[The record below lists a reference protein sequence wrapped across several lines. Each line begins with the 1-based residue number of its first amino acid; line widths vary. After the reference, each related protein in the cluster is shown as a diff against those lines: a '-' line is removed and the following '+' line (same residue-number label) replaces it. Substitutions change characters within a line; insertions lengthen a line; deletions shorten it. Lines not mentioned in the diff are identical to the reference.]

1 MAMLSQKPIIVL
13 DEPTS
18 GLCKEQMDTLID
30 FLETMKNQGK
40 IVIIITHDYEFI
52 DRCNGSIYEFLNISR
67 NGGIEM
73 KEKSPAKI
81 LWELAH
87 KEHSKLKTS
96 VFIATIGVIA
106 GIVPYVAAS
115 RILVCLMNGTNNMNT
130 YLMWMGIGL
139 LGYILKSVL
148 YSTALS
154 VSHKATFSVLK
165 DVRLRMLDKLPK
177 MPLGEITSAPS
188 GNFKQIIVDQ
198 VESMENTLANLLPE
212 MTSNFLGSLSIFIY
226 LLYLDWRMA
235 LLSLVSIPVGMLFMG
250 LVMKNYAVQYEGS
263 VKVNREM
270 NSAIVE
276 YVNGIEVIKTFNQD
290 KRSYAKYKDK
300 VIANARY
307 FYEWM
312 KSCQLPVSLSKNI
325 SPTTMITVLPIGW
338 YFYIHGSLSAE
349 VFIAVIILSLGI
361 AGPLLE
367 AINFVDGLAK
377 IGTIIG
383 SVNLILEGKEQKHSE
398 KDVAIQQYGIDL
410 QNVKFGYEEEKEIIH
425 GMSLNIKEGATVAFI
440 GSSGSGKSTLA
451 KLIAGYWDTDEGS
464 IKIGGYDLKEIPLKQ
479 LYGLT
484 AFVSQDNFLFNES
497 IRENIRMGN
506 PSASDEEVEDI
517 AKKSG
522 CHDFIMKME
531 NGYDTVVGSGG
542 SHVSGG
548 ERQRI
553 SIARAMLKNAPI
565 VILDEATSY
574 IDPENEVIIKK
585 ALSNLIQNKTVII
598 IAHRLSTIT
607 DADQIFLIEK
617 GELISHGKH
626 EELMEDCKL
635 YKKMW
640 DAHIGVKDGEIKC

>member
-1 MAMLSQKPIIVL
+1 
-13 DEPTS
+13 
-18 GLCKEQMDTLID
+18 
-30 FLETMKNQGK
+30 MKQ
-40 IVIIITHDYEFI
+40 
-52 DRCNGSIYEFLNISR
+52 
-67 NGGIEM
+67 
-73 KEKSPAKI
+73 KSPAAI
-81 LWELAH
+81 LWELAK

-96 VFIATIGVIA
+96 VFIASIGVIA
-106 GIVPYVAAS
+106 GIIPYIAAS
-115 RILVCLMNGTNNMNT
+115 RILVELLKGNEDFKI
-130 YLMWMGIGL
+130 YSLWLGIGL
-139 LGYILKSVL
+139 LSYILKSFL
-148 YSTALS
+148 YSMALS

-165 DVRLRMLDKLPK
+165 DVRLRMLEKLPK
-177 MPLGEITSAPS
+177 MPLGEIISVPS

-198 VESMENTLANLLPE
+198 VESMEKPLAHLLPE
-212 MTSNFLGSLSIFIY
+212 MTSNLLGSLSIFIY
-226 LLYLDWRMA
+226 LLFLDWRMA

-270 NSAIVE
+270 NSAIIE

-325 SPTTMITVLPIGW
+325 SPTTMITVLPFGW
-338 YFYIHGSLSAE
+338 YFYISGSLSAE
-349 VFIAVIILSLGI
+349 VFISVIILSLGI

-367 AINFVDGLAK
+367 TINFVDGLAK
-377 IGTIIG
+377 IGTIANSI
-383 SVNLILEGKEQKHSE
+383 NLILEGKEQKHSDRE
-398 KDVAIQQYGIDL
+398 VTIQQYNIDL
-410 QNVKFGYEEEKEIIH
+410 QNVKFGYEEEKEILH
-425 GMSLNIKEGATVAFI
+425 GISLNIKEGTTVAFV
-440 GSSGSGKSTLA
+440 GPSGSGKSTLA
-451 KLIAGYWDTDEGS
+451 KLIAGYWDITEGN
-464 IKIGGYDLKEIPLKQ
+464 INIGGYNLNEIPLKQ
-479 LYGLT
+479 LYSLT

-506 PSASDEEVEDI
+506 PSASDKEVEDI

-531 NGYDTVVGSGG
+531 HGYDTVVGSSG

-574 IDPENEVIIKK
+574 IDPENEVIIKQ
-585 ALSNLIQNKTVII
+585 ALSKLVKDKTVII

-607 DADQIFLIEK
+607 DAEQIFLIENGK
-617 GELISHGKH
+617 LVSYGKH
-626 EELMEDCKL
+626 DELLKGCEL
-635 YKKMW
+635 YRNMW
-640 DAHIGVKDGEIKC
+640 NAHIGTKDGGMKC

>member
-1 MAMLSQKPIIVL
+1 
-13 DEPTS
+13 
-18 GLCKEQMDTLID
+18 
-30 FLETMKNQGK
+30 MKQ
-40 IVIIITHDYEFI
+40 
-52 DRCNGSIYEFLNISR
+52 
-67 NGGIEM
+67 
-73 KEKSPAKI
+73 KSPATI
-81 LWELAH
+81 LWELAK

-96 VFIATIGVIA
+96 VFIASIGVIA
-106 GIVPYVAAS
+106 GIVPYIAAS
-115 RILVCLMNGTNNMNT
+115 RILVELLKGNEDFKI
-130 YLMWMGIGL
+130 YSLWLGIGL
-139 LGYILKSVL
+139 LSYILKSFL
-148 YSTALS
+148 YSMALS

-165 DVRLRMLDKLPK
+165 DVRLRMIEKLPK
-177 MPLGEITSAPS
+177 MPLGEIISVPS
-188 GNFKQIIVDQ
+188 GNFKQIMVDQ
-198 VESMENTLANLLPE
+198 VESMEKPLAHLLPE
-212 MTSNFLGSLSIFIY
+212 MTSNLLGSLSIFIY
-226 LLYLDWRMA
+226 LLFLDWRMA

-325 SPTTMITVLPIGW
+325 SPTTMITVLPFGW
-338 YFYIHGSLSAE
+338 YFYISGSLSAE
-349 VFIAVIILSLGI
+349 VFISVIILSLGI

-367 AINFVDGLAK
+367 TINFVDGLAK
-377 IGTIIG
+377 IGTIANSIN
-383 SVNLILEGKEQKHSE
+383 SILEGKEQKHSDRE
-398 KDVAIQQYGIDL
+398 VSIQQYNIDL
-410 QNVKFGYEEEKEIIH
+410 QNVKFGYEEEKEILH
-425 GMSLNIKEGATVAFI
+425 GISLNIKGGTTVAFV
-440 GSSGSGKSTLA
+440 GPSGSGKSTLA
-451 KLIAGYWDTDEGS
+451 KLIAGYWDITEGN
-464 IKIGGYDLKEIPLKQ
+464 INIGGYNLKEIPLKQ
-479 LYGLT
+479 LYSLT

-506 PSASDEEVEDI
+506 PSASDKEVEDI

-531 NGYDTVVGSGG
+531 HGYDTVVGSSG

-548 ERQRI
+548 EKQRI

-574 IDPENEVIIKK
+574 IDPENEVIIKQ
-585 ALSNLIQNKTVII
+585 ALSKLIKDKTVII

-607 DADQIFLIEK
+607 DTEQIFLIEN
-617 GELISHGKH
+617 GELVSYGKH
-626 EELMEDCKL
+626 DELLEGCEL
-635 YKKMW
+635 YRNMW
-640 DAHIGVKDGEIKC
+640 NAHIGTKDGGMKC

>member
-1 MAMLSQKPIIVL
+1 
-13 DEPTS
+13 
-18 GLCKEQMDTLID
+18 
-30 FLETMKNQGK
+30 MKQ
-40 IVIIITHDYEFI
+40 
-52 DRCNGSIYEFLNISR
+52 
-67 NGGIEM
+67 
-73 KEKSPAKI
+73 KSPATI
-81 LWELAH
+81 LWELAK

-96 VFIATIGVIA
+96 VFIASIGVIA
-106 GIVPYVAAS
+106 GIIPYIAAS
-115 RILVCLMNGTNNMNT
+115 RILVELLKGNEDFKI
-130 YLMWMGIGL
+130 YSLWLGIGL
-139 LGYILKSVL
+139 LSYILKSFL
-148 YSTALS
+148 YSMALS

-165 DVRLRMLDKLPK
+165 DVRLRMLEKLPK
-177 MPLGEITSAPS
+177 MPLGEIISVPS

-198 VESMENTLANLLPE
+198 VESMEKPLAHLLPE
-212 MTSNFLGSLSIFIY
+212 MTSNLLGSLSIFIY
-226 LLYLDWRMA
+226 LLFLDWRMA

-270 NSAIVE
+270 NSAIIE

-325 SPTTMITVLPIGW
+325 SPTTMITVLPFGW
-338 YFYIHGSLSAE
+338 YFYISGSLSAE
-349 VFIAVIILSLGI
+349 VFISVIILSLGI

-367 AINFVDGLAK
+367 TINFVDGLAK
-377 IGTIIG
+377 IGTIANSI
-383 SVNLILEGKEQKHSE
+383 NLILEGKEQKHSDRE
-398 KDVAIQQYGIDL
+398 VTIQQYNIDL
-410 QNVKFGYEEEKEIIH
+410 QNVKFGYEEEKEILH
-425 GMSLNIKEGATVAFI
+425 GISLNIKEGTTVAFV
-440 GSSGSGKSTLA
+440 GPSGSGKSTLA
-451 KLIAGYWDTDEGS
+451 KLIAGYWDITEGN
-464 IKIGGYDLKEIPLKQ
+464 INIGGYNLNEIPLKQ
-479 LYGLT
+479 LYSLT
-484 AFVSQDNFLFNES
+484 AFVSQDNFLFNAS

-506 PSASDEEVEDI
+506 PSASDKEVEDI

-531 NGYDTVVGSGG
+531 HGYDTVVGSSG

-574 IDPENEVIIKK
+574 IDPENEVIIKH
-585 ALSNLIQNKTVII
+585 ALSKLIKDKTVII

-607 DADQIFLIEK
+607 DAEQIFLIEN
-617 GELISHGKH
+617 GELVSYGKH
-626 EELMEDCKL
+626 DELLKGCEL
-635 YKKMW
+635 YRNMW
-640 DAHIGVKDGEIKC
+640 NAHIGTKDGGMKC

>member
-1 MAMLSQKPIIVL
+1 
-13 DEPTS
+13 
-18 GLCKEQMDTLID
+18 
-30 FLETMKNQGK
+30 
-40 IVIIITHDYEFI
+40 
-52 DRCNGSIYEFLNISR
+52 
-67 NGGIEM
+67 M
-73 KEKSPAKI
+73 KEKSPTTI

-96 VFIATIGVIA
+96 VFIASIGVIA
-106 GIVPYVAAS
+106 GIVPYIAAS
-115 RILVCLMNGTNNMNT
+115 RILVYLLNGVEDFKV
-130 YLMWMGIGL
+130 YFLWMGIGL
-139 LGYILKSVL
+139 LSYILKSVL
-148 YSTALS
+148 YSMALS

-165 DVRLRMLDKLPK
+165 DIRLRMLDKLPK
-177 MPLGEITSAPS
+177 MPLGEIISVPS
-188 GNFKQIIVDQ
+188 GDFKQIIVDQ
-198 VESMENTLANLLPE
+198 VESMEKPLAHLLPE
-212 MTSNFLGSLSIFIY
+212 MTSNLLGSLSILIY
-226 LLYLDWRMA
+226 LLFLDWRMA

-276 YVNGIEVIKTFNQD
+276 YINGIEVIKTFNQD

-325 SPTTMITVLPIGW
+325 SPTTLITVLPFGW
-338 YFYIHGSLSAE
+338 YFYINGSLSAE
-349 VFIAVIILSLGI
+349 VFISVIILSLGI

-367 AINFVDGLAK
+367 TINFVDGFAK
-377 IGTIIG
+377 MGTIANSI
-383 SVNLILEGKEQKHSE
+383 NLILEGKEQQHSD
-398 KDVAIQQYGIDL
+398 KDVDIDRYDIEL
-410 QNVKFGYEEEKEIIH
+410 QDVKFGYDEEKEILH
-425 GMSLNIKEGATVAFI
+425 GISLNIMEGSTVAFV

-451 KLIAGYWDTDEGS
+451 KLIAGYWDITEGS
-464 IKIGGYDLKEIPLKQ
+464 IKIGGYDIKDIPLKQ
-479 LYGLT
+479 LYSMT

-506 PSASDEEVEDI
+506 PNASDKEVEDI
-517 AKKSG
+517 ARKSG

-531 NGYDTVVGSGG
+531 QGYDTVVGSSG

-553 SIARAMLKNAPI
+553 SIARAMLKDSPI

-574 IDPENEVIIKK
+574 IDPENEVIIKN
-585 ALSNLIQNKTVII
+585 ALSKLIENKTVII

-607 DADQIFLIEK
+607 DAEQIFLIEN
-617 GELISHGKH
+617 GELVSHGKH
-626 EELMEDCKL
+626 EELMKGCKL
-635 YKKMW
+635 YQKMW
-640 DAHIGVKDGEIKC
+640 EAHIGSKDGEIE

>member
-1 MAMLSQKPIIVL
+1 
-13 DEPTS
+13 
-18 GLCKEQMDTLID
+18 
-30 FLETMKNQGK
+30 MKQ
-40 IVIIITHDYEFI
+40 
-52 DRCNGSIYEFLNISR
+52 
-67 NGGIEM
+67 
-73 KEKSPAKI
+73 KSPAAI
-81 LWELAH
+81 LWELAK

-96 VFIATIGVIA
+96 VFIASIGVIA
-106 GIVPYVAAS
+106 GIVPYIAAS
-115 RILVCLMNGTNNMNT
+115 RILVELLKGNEDFKI
-130 YLMWMGIGL
+130 YSLWLGIGL
-139 LGYILKSVL
+139 LSYILKSFL
-148 YSTALS
+148 YSMALS

-165 DVRLRMLDKLPK
+165 DVRLRMLEKLPK
-177 MPLGEITSAPS
+177 MPLGEIISVPS

-198 VESMENTLANLLPE
+198 VESMEKPLAHLLPE
-212 MTSNFLGSLSIFIY
+212 MTSNLLGSLSIFIY
-226 LLYLDWRMA
+226 LLFLDWRMA
-235 LLSLVSIPVGMLFMG
+235 LLSLVSIPLGMLFMG

-270 NSAIVE
+270 NSAIIE

-325 SPTTMITVLPIGW
+325 SPTTMITVLPFGW
-338 YFYIHGSLSAE
+338 YFYISGSLSAE
-349 VFIAVIILSLGI
+349 VFISVIILSLGI

-367 AINFVDGLAK
+367 TINFVDGLAK
-377 IGTIIG
+377 IGTIANSI
-383 SVNLILEGKEQKHSE
+383 NLILEGKEQKHSDGE
-398 KDVAIQQYGIDL
+398 VIIQQYNIDL
-410 QNVKFGYEEEKEIIH
+410 QNVKFGYEEEKEILH
-425 GMSLNIKEGATVAFI
+425 GISLNIKEGTTVAFV
-440 GSSGSGKSTLA
+440 GPSGSGKSTLA
-451 KLIAGYWDTDEGS
+451 KLIAGYWDITEGN
-464 IKIGGYDLKEIPLKQ
+464 INIGGYNLKEIPLKQ
-479 LYGLT
+479 LYSLT

-506 PSASDEEVEDI
+506 PSASDKEVEDI

-531 NGYDTVVGSGG
+531 HGYDTVVGSSG

-574 IDPENEVIIKK
+574 IDPENEVIIKQ
-585 ALSNLIQNKTVII
+585 ALSKLIKDKTVII

-607 DADQIFLIEK
+607 DAEQIFLIEN
-617 GELISHGKH
+617 GELVSYGKH
-626 EELMEDCKL
+626 DELLEGCEL
-635 YKKMW
+635 YRNMW
-640 DAHIGVKDGEIKC
+640 NAHIGTKDGGMKC

>member
-1 MAMLSQKPIIVL
+1 
-13 DEPTS
+13 
-18 GLCKEQMDTLID
+18 
-30 FLETMKNQGK
+30 MKQ
-40 IVIIITHDYEFI
+40 
-52 DRCNGSIYEFLNISR
+52 
-67 NGGIEM
+67 
-73 KEKSPAKI
+73 KSPATI
-81 LWELAH
+81 LWELAK

-96 VFIATIGVIA
+96 VFIASIGVIA
-106 GIVPYVAAS
+106 GIIPYIAAS
-115 RILVCLMNGTNNMNT
+115 RILVELLKGNENFKI
-130 YLMWMGIGL
+130 YSLWLGIGL
-139 LGYILKSVL
+139 LSYILKSFL
-148 YSTALS
+148 YSMALS

-165 DVRLRMLDKLPK
+165 DVRLRMLEKLPK
-177 MPLGEITSAPS
+177 MPLGEIISVPS

-198 VESMENTLANLLPE
+198 VESMEKPLAHLLPE
-212 MTSNFLGSLSIFIY
+212 MTSNLLGSLSIFIY
-226 LLYLDWRMA
+226 LLFLDWRMA

-270 NSAIVE
+270 NSAIIE

-325 SPTTMITVLPIGW
+325 SPTTMITVLPFGW
-338 YFYIHGSLSAE
+338 YFYISGSLSAE
-349 VFIAVIILSLGI
+349 VFISVIILSLGI

-367 AINFVDGLAK
+367 TINFVDGLAK
-377 IGTIIG
+377 IGTIANSI
-383 SVNLILEGKEQKHSE
+383 NLILEGKEQKHSDRE
-398 KDVAIQQYGIDL
+398 VTIQQYNIDL
-410 QNVKFGYEEEKEIIH
+410 QNVKFGYEEEKEILH
-425 GMSLNIKEGATVAFI
+425 GISLNIKEGTTVAFV
-440 GSSGSGKSTLA
+440 GPSGSGKSTLA
-451 KLIAGYWDTDEGS
+451 KLIAGYWDITEGN
-464 IKIGGYDLKEIPLKQ
+464 INIGGYNLNEIPLKQ
-479 LYGLT
+479 LYSLT

-506 PSASDEEVEDI
+506 PSASDKEVEDI

-531 NGYDTVVGSGG
+531 HGYDTVVGSSG

-565 VILDEATSY
+565 VMLDEATSY
-574 IDPENEVIIKK
+574 IDPENEVIIKQ
-585 ALSNLIQNKTVII
+585 ALSKLIKDKTVII

-607 DADQIFLIEK
+607 DAEQIFLIENGK
-617 GELISHGKH
+617 LVSYGKH
-626 EELMEDCKL
+626 DELLKGCEL
-635 YKKMW
+635 YRNMW
-640 DAHIGVKDGEIKC
+640 NAHIGTKDGGMKC

>member
-1 MAMLSQKPIIVL
+1 
-13 DEPTS
+13 
-18 GLCKEQMDTLID
+18 
-30 FLETMKNQGK
+30 MKQ
-40 IVIIITHDYEFI
+40 
-52 DRCNGSIYEFLNISR
+52 
-67 NGGIEM
+67 
-73 KEKSPAKI
+73 KSPAAI
-81 LWELAH
+81 LWELAK

-96 VFIATIGVIA
+96 VFIASIGVIA
-106 GIVPYVAAS
+106 GIVPYIAAS
-115 RILVCLMNGTNNMNT
+115 RILVELLKGNEDFKI
-130 YLMWMGIGL
+130 YSLWLGIGL
-139 LGYILKSVL
+139 LSYILKSFL
-148 YSTALS
+148 YSMALS

-165 DVRLRMLDKLPK
+165 DVRLRMLEKLPK
-177 MPLGEITSAPS
+177 MPLGEIISVPS

-198 VESMENTLANLLPE
+198 VESMEKPLAHLLPE
-212 MTSNFLGSLSIFIY
+212 MTSNLLGSLSIFIY
-226 LLYLDWRMA
+226 LLFLDWRMA
-235 LLSLVSIPVGMLFMG
+235 LLSLISIPVGMLFMG

-270 NSAIVE
+270 NSAIIE

-325 SPTTMITVLPIGW
+325 SPTTMITVLPFGW
-338 YFYIHGSLSAE
+338 YFYISGSLSAE
-349 VFIAVIILSLGI
+349 VFISVIILSLGI

-367 AINFVDGLAK
+367 TINFVDGLAK
-377 IGTIIG
+377 IGTIANSI
-383 SVNLILEGKEQKHSE
+383 NLILEGKEQKHSDRE
-398 KDVAIQQYGIDL
+398 VTIQQYNIDL
-410 QNVKFGYEEEKEIIH
+410 QNVKFGYEEEKEILH
-425 GMSLNIKEGATVAFI
+425 GISLNIKEGTTVAFV
-440 GSSGSGKSTLA
+440 GPSGSGKSTLA
-451 KLIAGYWDTDEGS
+451 KLIAGYWDITEGN
-464 IKIGGYDLKEIPLKQ
+464 INIGGYNLNEIPLKQ
-479 LYGLT
+479 LYSLT

-506 PSASDEEVEDI
+506 PSASDKEVEDI

-531 NGYDTVVGSGG
+531 HGYDTVVGSSG

-574 IDPENEVIIKK
+574 IDPENEVIIKQ
-585 ALSNLIQNKTVII
+585 ALSKLIKDKTVII

-607 DADQIFLIEK
+607 DAEQIFLIENGK
-617 GELISHGKH
+617 LVSYGKH
-626 EELMEDCKL
+626 DELLKGCEL
-635 YKKMW
+635 YRNMW
-640 DAHIGVKDGEIKC
+640 NAHIGTKDGGMKC

>member
-1 MAMLSQKPIIVL
+1 
-13 DEPTS
+13 
-18 GLCKEQMDTLID
+18 
-30 FLETMKNQGK
+30 MKQ
-40 IVIIITHDYEFI
+40 
-52 DRCNGSIYEFLNISR
+52 
-67 NGGIEM
+67 
-73 KEKSPAKI
+73 KSPATI
-81 LWELAH
+81 LWELAK

-96 VFIATIGVIA
+96 VFIASIGVIA
-106 GIVPYVAAS
+106 GIIPYIAAS
-115 RILVCLMNGTNNMNT
+115 RILVELLKGNEDFKI
-130 YLMWMGIGL
+130 YSLWLGIGL
-139 LGYILKSVL
+139 LSYILKSFL
-148 YSTALS
+148 YSMALS

-165 DVRLRMLDKLPK
+165 DVRLRMLEKLPK
-177 MPLGEITSAPS
+177 MPLGEIISVPS

-198 VESMENTLANLLPE
+198 VESMEKPLAHLLPE
-212 MTSNFLGSLSIFIY
+212 MTSNLLGSLSIFIY
-226 LLYLDWRMA
+226 LLFLDWRMA

-270 NSAIVE
+270 NSAIIE

-325 SPTTMITVLPIGW
+325 SPTTMITVLPFGW
-338 YFYIHGSLSAE
+338 YFYISGSLSAE
-349 VFIAVIILSLGI
+349 VFISVIILSLGI

-367 AINFVDGLAK
+367 TINFVDGLAK
-377 IGTIIG
+377 IGTIANSI
-383 SVNLILEGKEQKHSE
+383 NLILEGKEQKHSDRE
-398 KDVAIQQYGIDL
+398 VTIQQYNIDL
-410 QNVKFGYEEEKEIIH
+410 QNVKFGYEEEKEILH
-425 GMSLNIKEGATVAFI
+425 GISLNIKEGTTVAFV
-440 GSSGSGKSTLA
+440 GPSGSGKSTLA
-451 KLIAGYWDTDEGS
+451 KLIAGYWDITEGN
-464 IKIGGYDLKEIPLKQ
+464 INIGGYNLNEIPLKQ
-479 LYGLT
+479 LYSLT

-506 PSASDEEVEDI
+506 PSASDKEVEDI

-531 NGYDTVVGSGG
+531 HGYDTVVGSSG

-548 ERQRI
+548 EMQRI

-574 IDPENEVIIKK
+574 IDPENEVIIKQ
-585 ALSNLIQNKTVII
+585 ALSKLIKDKTVII

-607 DADQIFLIEK
+607 DAEQIFLIENGK
-617 GELISHGKH
+617 LVSYGKH
-626 EELMEDCKL
+626 DELLKGCEL
-635 YKKMW
+635 YRNMW
-640 DAHIGVKDGEIKC
+640 NAHIGTKDGGMKC

>member
-1 MAMLSQKPIIVL
+1 
-13 DEPTS
+13 
-18 GLCKEQMDTLID
+18 
-30 FLETMKNQGK
+30 MKQ
-40 IVIIITHDYEFI
+40 
-52 DRCNGSIYEFLNISR
+52 
-67 NGGIEM
+67 
-73 KEKSPAKI
+73 KSPATI
-81 LWELAH
+81 LWELAK

-96 VFIATIGVIA
+96 VFIASIGVIA
-106 GIVPYVAAS
+106 GIVPYIAAS
-115 RILVCLMNGTNNMNT
+115 RILVELLKGNEDFKI
-130 YLMWMGIGL
+130 YSLWLGIGL
-139 LGYILKSVL
+139 LSYILKSFL
-148 YSTALS
+148 YSMALS

-165 DVRLRMLDKLPK
+165 DVRLRMLEKLPK
-177 MPLGEITSAPS
+177 MPLGEIISVPS
-188 GNFKQIIVDQ
+188 GNFKQIMVDQ
-198 VESMENTLANLLPE
+198 VESMEKPLAHLLPE
-212 MTSNFLGSLSIFIY
+212 MTSNLLGSLSIFIY
-226 LLYLDWRMA
+226 LLFLDWRMA

-325 SPTTMITVLPIGW
+325 SPTTMITVLPFGW
-338 YFYIHGSLSAE
+338 YFYISGSLSAE
-349 VFIAVIILSLGI
+349 VFISVIILSLGI

-367 AINFVDGLAK
+367 TINFVDGLAK
-377 IGTIIG
+377 IGTIANSIN
-383 SVNLILEGKEQKHSE
+383 SILEGKEQKHSDRE
-398 KDVAIQQYGIDL
+398 VSIQQYNIDL
-410 QNVKFGYEEEKEIIH
+410 QNVKFGYEEEKEILH
-425 GMSLNIKEGATVAFI
+425 GISLNIKGGTTVAFV
-440 GSSGSGKSTLA
+440 GPSGSGKSTLA
-451 KLIAGYWDTDEGS
+451 KLIAGYWDITEGN
-464 IKIGGYDLKEIPLKQ
+464 INIGGYNLKEIPLKQ
-479 LYGLT
+479 LYSLT

-506 PSASDEEVEDI
+506 PSASDKEVEDI

-531 NGYDTVVGSGG
+531 HGYDTVVGSSG

-548 ERQRI
+548 EKQRI

-574 IDPENEVIIKK
+574 IDPENEVIIKQ
-585 ALSNLIQNKTVII
+585 ALSKLIKDKTVII

-607 DADQIFLIEK
+607 DVEQIFLIEN
-617 GELISHGKH
+617 GELVSYGKH
-626 EELMEDCKL
+626 DELLEGCEL
-635 YKKMW
+635 YRNMW
-640 DAHIGVKDGEIKC
+640 NAHIGTKDGGMKC

>member
-1 MAMLSQKPIIVL
+1 
-13 DEPTS
+13 
-18 GLCKEQMDTLID
+18 
-30 FLETMKNQGK
+30 MKQ
-40 IVIIITHDYEFI
+40 
-52 DRCNGSIYEFLNISR
+52 
-67 NGGIEM
+67 
-73 KEKSPAKI
+73 KSPATI
-81 LWELAH
+81 LWELAK

-96 VFIATIGVIA
+96 VFIASIGVIA
-106 GIVPYVAAS
+106 GIVPYIAAS
-115 RILVCLMNGTNNMNT
+115 RILVELLKGNEDFKI
-130 YLMWMGIGL
+130 YSLWLGIGL
-139 LGYILKSVL
+139 LSYILKSFL
-148 YSTALS
+148 YSMALS

-165 DVRLRMLDKLPK
+165 DVRLRMLEKLPK
-177 MPLGEITSAPS
+177 MPLGEIISVPS

-198 VESMENTLANLLPE
+198 VESMEKPLAHLLPE
-212 MTSNFLGSLSIFIY
+212 MTSNLLGSLSIFIY
-226 LLYLDWRMA
+226 LLFLDWRMA

-270 NSAIVE
+270 NSAIIE

-325 SPTTMITVLPIGW
+325 SPTTMITVLPFGW
-338 YFYIHGSLSAE
+338 YFYISGSLSAE
-349 VFIAVIILSLGI
+349 VFISVIILSLGI

-367 AINFVDGLAK
+367 TINFVDGLAK
-377 IGTIIG
+377 IGTIANSIN
-383 SVNLILEGKEQKHSE
+383 SILEGKEQKHSDGE
-398 KDVAIQQYGIDL
+398 VTIQQYNIDL
-410 QNVKFGYEEEKEIIH
+410 QNVKFGYEEEKEILH
-425 GMSLNIKEGATVAFI
+425 GISLNIKEGTTVAFV
-440 GSSGSGKSTLA
+440 GPSGSGKSTLA
-451 KLIAGYWDTDEGS
+451 KLIAGYWDITEGN
-464 IKIGGYDLKEIPLKQ
+464 INIGGYNLKEIPLKQ
-479 LYGLT
+479 LYSLT

-506 PSASDEEVEDI
+506 PSASDKEVEDI

-531 NGYDTVVGSGG
+531 HGYDTVVGSSG

-574 IDPENEVIIKK
+574 IDPENEVIIKQ
-585 ALSNLIQNKTVII
+585 ALSKLIKDKTVII

-607 DADQIFLIEK
+607 DAEQIFLIENGK
-617 GELISHGKH
+617 LVSYGKH
-626 EELMEDCKL
+626 DELLKGCEL
-635 YKKMW
+635 YRNMW
-640 DAHIGVKDGEIKC
+640 NAHIGTKDGGMKC

>member
-1 MAMLSQKPIIVL
+1 
-13 DEPTS
+13 
-18 GLCKEQMDTLID
+18 
-30 FLETMKNQGK
+30 
-40 IVIIITHDYEFI
+40 
-52 DRCNGSIYEFLNISR
+52 
-67 NGGIEM
+67 M
-73 KEKSPAKI
+73 KEKSPAVI
-81 LWELAH
+81 LWELAY

-96 VFIATIGVIA
+96 VFIASIGVIA
-106 GIVPYVAAS
+106 GIVPYIAAS
-115 RILVCLMNGTNNMNT
+115 RILVYLLNGIADFNA
-130 YLMWMGIGL
+130 YFLWMGIGL
-139 LGYILKSVL
+139 LSYILKSVL

-165 DVRLRMLDKLPK
+165 DIRLRMLDKLPK
-177 MPLGEITSAPS
+177 MPLGEIISVPS

-198 VESMENTLANLLPE
+198 VESMEKPLAHLLPE
-212 MTSNFLGSLSIFIY
+212 MTSNLLGSLSIFIY
-226 LLYLDWRMA
+226 LLFLDWRMA

-270 NSAIVE
+270 NSTIVE

-325 SPTTMITVLPIGW
+325 SPTTMITVLPFGW
-338 YFYIHGSLSAE
+338 YFYISGSLSAE
-349 VFIAVIILSLGI
+349 VFISVIILSLGI

-367 AINFVDGLAK
+367 TINFVDGLAK
-377 IGTIIG
+377 IGTIANSIN
-383 SVNLILEGKEQKHSE
+383 SILKGKEQKHSDRE
-398 KDVAIQQYGIDL
+398 VSIQQYNIDL
-410 QNVKFGYEEEKEIIH
+410 QNVKFGYEEEKEILH
-425 GMSLNIKEGATVAFI
+425 GISLNIKEGTTVAFV
-440 GSSGSGKSTLA
+440 GPSGSGKSTLA
-451 KLIAGYWDTDEGS
+451 KLIAGYWDSMEGN
-464 IKIGGYDLKEIPLKQ
+464 INIDGHNLKEIPLKQ
-479 LYGLT
+479 LYSST

-506 PSASDEEVEDI
+506 PSASDKEVEDI
-517 AKKSG
+517 AKKSD

-531 NGYDTVVGSGG
+531 HGYDTVVGSSG

-574 IDPENEVIIKK
+574 IDPENEVIIKQ
-585 ALSNLIQNKTVII
+585 ALSKLIKDKTVII

-607 DADQIFLIEK
+607 DAEQIFLIEN
-617 GELISHGKH
+617 GELVSYGKH
-626 EELMEDCKL
+626 DELLEGCEL
-635 YKKMW
+635 YRNMW
-640 DAHIGVKDGEIKC
+640 NAHIGTKDGGMKC

>member
-1 MAMLSQKPIIVL
+1 
-13 DEPTS
+13 
-18 GLCKEQMDTLID
+18 
-30 FLETMKNQGK
+30 MKQ
-40 IVIIITHDYEFI
+40 
-52 DRCNGSIYEFLNISR
+52 
-67 NGGIEM
+67 
-73 KEKSPAKI
+73 KSPATI
-81 LWELAH
+81 LWELAK

-96 VFIATIGVIA
+96 VFIASIGVIA
-106 GIVPYVAAS
+106 GIIPYIAAS
-115 RILVCLMNGTNNMNT
+115 RILVELLKGNEDFKI
-130 YLMWMGIGL
+130 YSLWLGIGL
-139 LGYILKSVL
+139 LSYILKSFL
-148 YSTALS
+148 YSMALS

-165 DVRLRMLDKLPK
+165 DVRLRMLEKLPK
-177 MPLGEITSAPS
+177 MPLGEIISVPS

-198 VESMENTLANLLPE
+198 VESMEKPLAHLLPE
-212 MTSNFLGSLSIFIY
+212 MTSNLLGSLSIFIY
-226 LLYLDWRMA
+226 LLFLDWRMA

-270 NSAIVE
+270 NSAIIE

-325 SPTTMITVLPIGW
+325 SPTTMITVLPFGW
-338 YFYIHGSLSAE
+338 YFYISGSLSAE
-349 VFIAVIILSLGI
+349 VFISVIILSLGI

-367 AINFVDGLAK
+367 TINFVDGLAK
-377 IGTIIG
+377 IGTIANSI
-383 SVNLILEGKEQKHSE
+383 NLILEGKEQKHSDRE
-398 KDVAIQQYGIDL
+398 VTIQQYNIDL
-410 QNVKFGYEEEKEIIH
+410 QNVKFGYEEEKEILH
-425 GMSLNIKEGATVAFI
+425 GISLNIKEGTTVAFV
-440 GSSGSGKSTLA
+440 GPSGSGKSTLA
-451 KLIAGYWDTDEGS
+451 KLITGYWDITEGN
-464 IKIGGYDLKEIPLKQ
+464 INIGGYNLNEIPLKQ
-479 LYGLT
+479 LYSLT

-506 PSASDEEVEDI
+506 PSASDKEVEDI

-531 NGYDTVVGSGG
+531 HGYDTVVGSSG

-574 IDPENEVIIKK
+574 IDPENEVIIKQ
-585 ALSNLIQNKTVII
+585 ALSKLIKDKTVII

-607 DADQIFLIEK
+607 DAEQIFLIEN
-617 GELISHGKH
+617 GELVSYGKH
-626 EELMEDCKL
+626 DELLKGCEL
-635 YKKMW
+635 YRNMW
-640 DAHIGVKDGEIKC
+640 NAHIGTKDGEMKC

>member
-1 MAMLSQKPIIVL
+1 
-13 DEPTS
+13 
-18 GLCKEQMDTLID
+18 
-30 FLETMKNQGK
+30 MKQ
-40 IVIIITHDYEFI
+40 
-52 DRCNGSIYEFLNISR
+52 
-67 NGGIEM
+67 
-73 KEKSPAKI
+73 KSPAAI
-81 LWELAH
+81 LWELAK

-96 VFIATIGVIA
+96 VFIASIGVIA
-106 GIVPYVAAS
+106 GIVPYIAAS
-115 RILVCLMNGTNNMNT
+115 RILVELLKGNEDFKI
-130 YLMWMGIGL
+130 YSLWLGIGL
-139 LGYILKSVL
+139 LSYILKSFL
-148 YSTALS
+148 YSMALS

-165 DVRLRMLDKLPK
+165 DVRLRMLEKLPK
-177 MPLGEITSAPS
+177 MPLGEIISVPS

-198 VESMENTLANLLPE
+198 VESMEKPLAHLLPE
-212 MTSNFLGSLSIFIY
+212 MTSNLLGSLSIFIY
-226 LLYLDWRMA
+226 LLFLDWRMA

-270 NSAIVE
+270 NSAIIE

-325 SPTTMITVLPIGW
+325 SPTTMITVLPFGW
-338 YFYIHGSLSAE
+338 YFYISGSLSAE
-349 VFIAVIILSLGI
+349 VFISVIILSLGI

-367 AINFVDGLAK
+367 TINFVDGLAK
-377 IGTIIG
+377 IGTIANSI
-383 SVNLILEGKEQKHSE
+383 NLILEGKEQKHSDRE
-398 KDVAIQQYGIDL
+398 VTIKQYNIDL
-410 QNVKFGYEEEKEIIH
+410 QNVKFGYEEEKEILH
-425 GMSLNIKEGATVAFI
+425 GISLNIKEGTTVAFV
-440 GSSGSGKSTLA
+440 GPSGSGKSTLA
-451 KLIAGYWDTDEGS
+451 KLIAGYWDITEGN
-464 IKIGGYDLKEIPLKQ
+464 INIGGYNLNEIPLKQ
-479 LYGLT
+479 LYSLT

-506 PSASDEEVEDI
+506 PSASDKEVEDI
-517 AKKSG
+517 ARKSG

-531 NGYDTVVGSGG
+531 HGYDTVVGSSG

-574 IDPENEVIIKK
+574 IDPENEVIIKQ
-585 ALSNLIQNKTVII
+585 ALSKLIKDKTVII

-607 DADQIFLIEK
+607 DAEQIFLIEN
-617 GELISHGKH
+617 GELVSYGKH
-626 EELMEDCKL
+626 DELLKGCEL
-635 YKKMW
+635 YRNMW
-640 DAHIGVKDGEIKC
+640 NAHIGTKDGGMKC

>member
-1 MAMLSQKPIIVL
+1 
-13 DEPTS
+13 
-18 GLCKEQMDTLID
+18 
-30 FLETMKNQGK
+30 MKQ
-40 IVIIITHDYEFI
+40 
-52 DRCNGSIYEFLNISR
+52 
-67 NGGIEM
+67 
-73 KEKSPAKI
+73 KSPATI
-81 LWELAH
+81 LWELAK

-96 VFIATIGVIA
+96 VFIASIGVIA
-106 GIVPYVAAS
+106 GIVPYIAAS
-115 RILVCLMNGTNNMNT
+115 RILVELLKGNEDFKI
-130 YLMWMGIGL
+130 YSLWLGIGL
-139 LGYILKSVL
+139 LSYILKSFL
-148 YSTALS
+148 YSMALS

-165 DVRLRMLDKLPK
+165 DVRLRMLEKLPK
-177 MPLGEITSAPS
+177 MPLGEIISVPS

-198 VESMENTLANLLPE
+198 VESMEKPLAHLLPE
-212 MTSNFLGSLSIFIY
+212 MTSNLLGSLSIFIY
-226 LLYLDWRMA
+226 LLFLDWRMA

-270 NSAIVE
+270 NSAIIE

-325 SPTTMITVLPIGW
+325 SPTTMITVLPFGW
-338 YFYIHGSLSAE
+338 YFYISGSLSAE
-349 VFIAVIILSLGI
+349 VFISVIILSLGI

-367 AINFVDGLAK
+367 TINFVDGLAK
-377 IGTIIG
+377 IGTIANSI
-383 SVNLILEGKEQKHSE
+383 NLILEGKEQKHSDRE
-398 KDVAIQQYGIDL
+398 VTIQQYNIDL
-410 QNVKFGYEEEKEIIH
+410 QNVKFGYEEEKEILH
-425 GMSLNIKEGATVAFI
+425 GISLNIKEGTTVAFV
-440 GSSGSGKSTLA
+440 GPSGSGKSTLA
-451 KLIAGYWDTDEGS
+451 KLIAGYWDITEGN
-464 IKIGGYDLKEIPLKQ
+464 INIGGYNLKEIPLKQ
-479 LYGLT
+479 LYSLT

-506 PSASDEEVEDI
+506 PSASDKEVEDI

-531 NGYDTVVGSGG
+531 HGYDTVVGSSG

-574 IDPENEVIIKK
+574 IDPENEVIIKQ
-585 ALSNLIQNKTVII
+585 ALSKLIKDKTVII

-607 DADQIFLIEK
+607 DAEQIFLIENGK
-617 GELISHGKH
+617 LVSYGKH
-626 EELMEDCKL
+626 DELLKGCEL
-635 YKKMW
+635 YRNMW
-640 DAHIGVKDGEIKC
+640 NAHIGTKDGGMKC

>member
-1 MAMLSQKPIIVL
+1 
-13 DEPTS
+13 
-18 GLCKEQMDTLID
+18 
-30 FLETMKNQGK
+30 MKQ
-40 IVIIITHDYEFI
+40 
-52 DRCNGSIYEFLNISR
+52 
-67 NGGIEM
+67 
-73 KEKSPAKI
+73 KSPATI
-81 LWELAH
+81 LWELAK

-96 VFIATIGVIA
+96 VFIASIGVIA
-106 GIVPYVAAS
+106 GIVPYIAAS
-115 RILVCLMNGTNNMNT
+115 RILVELLKGNEDFKI
-130 YLMWMGIGL
+130 YSLWLGIGL
-139 LGYILKSVL
+139 LSYILKSFL
-148 YSTALS
+148 YSMALS

-165 DVRLRMLDKLPK
+165 DVRLRMLEKLPK
-177 MPLGEITSAPS
+177 MPLGEIISVPS
-188 GNFKQIIVDQ
+188 GNFKQIMVDQ
-198 VESMENTLANLLPE
+198 VESMEKPLAHLLPE
-212 MTSNFLGSLSIFIY
+212 MTSNLLGSLSIFIY
-226 LLYLDWRMA
+226 LLFLDWRMA

-325 SPTTMITVLPIGW
+325 SPTTMITVLPFGW
-338 YFYIHGSLSAE
+338 YFYISGSLSAE
-349 VFIAVIILSLGI
+349 VFISVIILSLGI

-367 AINFVDGLAK
+367 TINFVDGLAK
-377 IGTIIG
+377 IGTIANSIN
-383 SVNLILEGKEQKHSE
+383 SILEGKEQKHSDRE
-398 KDVAIQQYGIDL
+398 VSIQQYNIDL
-410 QNVKFGYEEEKEIIH
+410 QNVKFGYEEEKEILH
-425 GMSLNIKEGATVAFI
+425 GISLNIKGGTTVAFV
-440 GSSGSGKSTLA
+440 GPSGSGKSTLA
-451 KLIAGYWDTDEGS
+451 KLIAGYWDITEGN
-464 IKIGGYDLKEIPLKQ
+464 INIGGYNLKDIPLKQ
-479 LYGLT
+479 LYSLT

-506 PSASDEEVEDI
+506 PSASDKEVEDI

-531 NGYDTVVGSGG
+531 HGYDTVVGSSG

-548 ERQRI
+548 EKQRI

-574 IDPENEVIIKK
+574 IDPENEVIIKQ
-585 ALSNLIQNKTVII
+585 ALSKLIKDKTVII

-607 DADQIFLIEK
+607 DAEQIFLIEN
-617 GELISHGKH
+617 GELVSYGKH
-626 EELMEDCKL
+626 DELLEGCEL
-635 YKKMW
+635 YRNMW
-640 DAHIGVKDGEIKC
+640 NAHIGTKDGGMKC

>member
-1 MAMLSQKPIIVL
+1 
-13 DEPTS
+13 
-18 GLCKEQMDTLID
+18 
-30 FLETMKNQGK
+30 MKQ
-40 IVIIITHDYEFI
+40 
-52 DRCNGSIYEFLNISR
+52 
-67 NGGIEM
+67 
-73 KEKSPAKI
+73 KSPATI
-81 LWELAH
+81 LWELAK

-96 VFIATIGVIA
+96 VFIASIGVIA
-106 GIVPYVAAS
+106 GIVPYIAAS
-115 RILVCLMNGTNNMNT
+115 RILVELLKGNEDFKI
-130 YLMWMGIGL
+130 YSLWLGIGL
-139 LGYILKSVL
+139 LSYILKSFL
-148 YSTALS
+148 YSMALS

-165 DVRLRMLDKLPK
+165 DVRLRMLEKLPK
-177 MPLGEITSAPS
+177 MPLGEIISVPS

-198 VESMENTLANLLPE
+198 VESMEKPLAHLLPE
-212 MTSNFLGSLSIFIY
+212 MTSNLLGSLSIFIY
-226 LLYLDWRMA
+226 LLFLDWRMA
-235 LLSLVSIPVGMLFMG
+235 LLSLISIPVGMLFMG

-270 NSAIVE
+270 NSAIIE

-325 SPTTMITVLPIGW
+325 SPTTMITVLPFGW
-338 YFYIHGSLSAE
+338 YFYISGSLSAE
-349 VFIAVIILSLGI
+349 VFISVIILSLGI

-367 AINFVDGLAK
+367 TINFVDGLAK
-377 IGTIIG
+377 IGTIANSI
-383 SVNLILEGKEQKHSE
+383 NLILEGKEQKHSDRE
-398 KDVAIQQYGIDL
+398 VTIQQYNIDL
-410 QNVKFGYEEEKEIIH
+410 QNVKFGYEEEKEILH
-425 GMSLNIKEGATVAFI
+425 GISLNIKEGTTVAFV
-440 GSSGSGKSTLA
+440 GPSGSGKSTLA
-451 KLIAGYWDTDEGS
+451 KLIAGYWDITEGN
-464 IKIGGYDLKEIPLKQ
+464 INIGGYNLNEIPLKQ
-479 LYGLT
+479 LYSLT

-506 PSASDEEVEDI
+506 PSASDKEVEDI

-531 NGYDTVVGSGG
+531 HGYDTVVGSSG

-574 IDPENEVIIKK
+574 IDPENEVIIKQ
-585 ALSNLIQNKTVII
+585 ALSKLIKDKTVII

-607 DADQIFLIEK
+607 DAEQIFLIENGK
-617 GELISHGKH
+617 LVSYGKH
-626 EELMEDCKL
+626 DELLKGCEL
-635 YKKMW
+635 YRNMW
-640 DAHIGVKDGEIKC
+640 NAHIGTKDGGMKC

>member
-1 MAMLSQKPIIVL
+1 
-13 DEPTS
+13 
-18 GLCKEQMDTLID
+18 
-30 FLETMKNQGK
+30 MKQ
-40 IVIIITHDYEFI
+40 
-52 DRCNGSIYEFLNISR
+52 
-67 NGGIEM
+67 
-73 KEKSPAKI
+73 KSPATI
-81 LWELAH
+81 LWELAK

-96 VFIATIGVIA
+96 VFIASIGVIA
-106 GIVPYVAAS
+106 GIIPYIAAS
-115 RILVCLMNGTNNMNT
+115 RILVELLKGNEDFKI
-130 YLMWMGIGL
+130 YSLWLGIGL
-139 LGYILKSVL
+139 LSYILKSFL
-148 YSTALS
+148 YSMALS

-165 DVRLRMLDKLPK
+165 DVRLRMLEKLPK
-177 MPLGEITSAPS
+177 MPLGEIISVPS

-198 VESMENTLANLLPE
+198 VESMEKPLAHLLPE
-212 MTSNFLGSLSIFIY
+212 MTSNLLGSLSIFIY
-226 LLYLDWRMA
+226 LLFLDWRMA

-270 NSAIVE
+270 NSAIIE

-325 SPTTMITVLPIGW
+325 SPTTMITVLPFGW
-338 YFYIHGSLSAE
+338 YFYISGSLSAE
-349 VFIAVIILSLGI
+349 VFISVIILSLGI

-367 AINFVDGLAK
+367 TINFVDGLAK
-377 IGTIIG
+377 IGTIANSI
-383 SVNLILEGKEQKHSE
+383 NLILEGKEQKHSDRE
-398 KDVAIQQYGIDL
+398 VTIQQYNIDL
-410 QNVKFGYEEEKEIIH
+410 QNVKFGYEEEKEILH
-425 GMSLNIKEGATVAFI
+425 GISLNIKEGTTVAFV
-440 GSSGSGKSTLA
+440 GPSGSGKSTLA
-451 KLIAGYWDTDEGS
+451 KLIAGYWDIMEGN
-464 IKIGGYDLKEIPLKQ
+464 INIGGHNLKEIPLKQ
-479 LYGLT
+479 LYSLT

-506 PSASDEEVEDI
+506 PSASDKEVEDI

-531 NGYDTVVGSGG
+531 HGYDTVVGSSG

-574 IDPENEVIIKK
+574 IDPENEVIIKQ
-585 ALSNLIQNKTVII
+585 ALSKLIKDKTVII

-607 DADQIFLIEK
+607 DAEQIFLIENGK
-617 GELISHGKH
+617 LVSYGKH
-626 EELMEDCKL
+626 DELLKGCEL
-635 YKKMW
+635 YRNMW
-640 DAHIGVKDGEIKC
+640 NAHIGTKDGGMKC

>member
-1 MAMLSQKPIIVL
+1 
-13 DEPTS
+13 
-18 GLCKEQMDTLID
+18 
-30 FLETMKNQGK
+30 MKQ
-40 IVIIITHDYEFI
+40 
-52 DRCNGSIYEFLNISR
+52 
-67 NGGIEM
+67 
-73 KEKSPAKI
+73 KSPAAI
-81 LWELAH
+81 LWELAK

-96 VFIATIGVIA
+96 VFIASIGVIA
-106 GIVPYVAAS
+106 GIIPYIAAS
-115 RILVCLMNGTNNMNT
+115 RILVELLKGNEDFKI
-130 YLMWMGIGL
+130 YSLWLGIGL
-139 LGYILKSVL
+139 LSYILKSFL
-148 YSTALS
+148 YSMALS

-165 DVRLRMLDKLPK
+165 DVRLRMLEKLPK
-177 MPLGEITSAPS
+177 MPLGEIISVPS

-198 VESMENTLANLLPE
+198 VESMEKPLAHLLPE
-212 MTSNFLGSLSIFIY
+212 MTSNLLGSLSIFIY
-226 LLYLDWRMA
+226 LLFLDWRMA

-270 NSAIVE
+270 NSAIIE

-325 SPTTMITVLPIGW
+325 SPTTMITVLPFGW
-338 YFYIHGSLSAE
+338 YFYISGSLSAE
-349 VFIAVIILSLGI
+349 VFISVIILSLGI

-367 AINFVDGLAK
+367 TINFVDGLAK
-377 IGTIIG
+377 IGTIANSI
-383 SVNLILEGKEQKHSE
+383 NLILEGKEQRHSDRE
-398 KDVAIQQYGIDL
+398 VTIQQYNIDL
-410 QNVKFGYEEEKEIIH
+410 QNVKFGYEEEKEILH
-425 GMSLNIKEGATVAFI
+425 GISLNIKEGTTVAFV
-440 GSSGSGKSTLA
+440 GPSGSGKSTLA
-451 KLIAGYWDTDEGS
+451 KLIAGYWDITEGN
-464 IKIGGYDLKEIPLKQ
+464 INIGGYNLNEIPLKQ
-479 LYGLT
+479 LYSLT

-506 PSASDEEVEDI
+506 LSASDEEVEDI
-517 AKKSG
+517 ARKSG

-531 NGYDTVVGSGG
+531 HGYDTVVGSSG

-574 IDPENEVIIKK
+574 IDPENEVIIKQ
-585 ALSNLIQNKTVII
+585 ALSKLIKDKTVII

-607 DADQIFLIEK
+607 DAEQIFLIENGK
-617 GELISHGKH
+617 LVSYGKH
-626 EELMEDCKL
+626 DELLKGCEL
-635 YKKMW
+635 YRNMW
-640 DAHIGVKDGEIKC
+640 NAHIGTKDGGMKC

>member
-1 MAMLSQKPIIVL
+1 
-13 DEPTS
+13 
-18 GLCKEQMDTLID
+18 
-30 FLETMKNQGK
+30 MKQ
-40 IVIIITHDYEFI
+40 
-52 DRCNGSIYEFLNISR
+52 
-67 NGGIEM
+67 
-73 KEKSPAKI
+73 KSPATI
-81 LWELAH
+81 LWELAK

-96 VFIATIGVIA
+96 VFIASIGVIA
-106 GIVPYVAAS
+106 GIIPYIAAS
-115 RILVCLMNGTNNMNT
+115 RILVELLKGNEDFKI
-130 YLMWMGIGL
+130 YSLWLGIGL
-139 LGYILKSVL
+139 LSYILKSFL
-148 YSTALS
+148 YSMALS

-165 DVRLRMLDKLPK
+165 DVRLRMLEKLPK
-177 MPLGEITSAPS
+177 MPLGEIISVPS

-198 VESMENTLANLLPE
+198 VESMEKPLAHLLPE
-212 MTSNFLGSLSIFIY
+212 MTSNLLGSLSIFIY
-226 LLYLDWRMA
+226 LLFLDWRMA

-270 NSAIVE
+270 NSAIIE

-325 SPTTMITVLPIGW
+325 SPTTMITVLPFGW
-338 YFYIHGSLSAE
+338 YFYISGSLSAE
-349 VFIAVIILSLGI
+349 VFISVIILSLGI

-367 AINFVDGLAK
+367 TINFVDGLAK
-377 IGTIIG
+377 IGTIANSI
-383 SVNLILEGKEQKHSE
+383 NLILEGKEQKHSDRE
-398 KDVAIQQYGIDL
+398 VTIQQYNIDL
-410 QNVKFGYEEEKEIIH
+410 QNVKFGYEEEKEILH
-425 GMSLNIKEGATVAFI
+425 GISLNIKEGTTVAFV
-440 GSSGSGKSTLA
+440 GPSGSGKSTLA
-451 KLIAGYWDTDEGS
+451 KLIAGYWDITEGN
-464 IKIGGYDLKEIPLKQ
+464 INIGGYNLNEIPLKQ
-479 LYGLT
+479 LYSLT

-506 PSASDEEVEDI
+506 LSASDKEVEDI

-531 NGYDTVVGSGG
+531 HGYDTVVGSSG

-574 IDPENEVIIKK
+574 IDPENEVIIKQ
-585 ALSNLIQNKTVII
+585 ALSKLIKDKTVII

-607 DADQIFLIEK
+607 DAEQIFLIENGK
-617 GELISHGKH
+617 LVSYGKH
-626 EELMEDCKL
+626 DELLKGCEL
-635 YKKMW
+635 YRNMW
-640 DAHIGVKDGEIKC
+640 NAHIGTKDGGMKC

>member
-1 MAMLSQKPIIVL
+1 
-13 DEPTS
+13 
-18 GLCKEQMDTLID
+18 
-30 FLETMKNQGK
+30 MKQ
-40 IVIIITHDYEFI
+40 
-52 DRCNGSIYEFLNISR
+52 
-67 NGGIEM
+67 
-73 KEKSPAKI
+73 KSPAAI
-81 LWELAH
+81 LWELAK

-96 VFIATIGVIA
+96 VFIASIGVIA
-106 GIVPYVAAS
+106 GIVPYIAAS
-115 RILVCLMNGTNNMNT
+115 RILVELLKGNEDFKI
-130 YLMWMGIGL
+130 YSLWLGIGL
-139 LGYILKSVL
+139 LSYILKSFL
-148 YSTALS
+148 YSMALS

-165 DVRLRMLDKLPK
+165 DVRLRMLEKLPK
-177 MPLGEITSAPS
+177 MPLGEIISVPS

-198 VESMENTLANLLPE
+198 VESMEKPLAHLLPE
-212 MTSNFLGSLSIFIY
+212 MTSNLLGSLSIFIY
-226 LLYLDWRMA
+226 LLFLDWRMA

-270 NSAIVE
+270 NSAIIE

-325 SPTTMITVLPIGW
+325 SPTTMITVLPFGW
-338 YFYIHGSLSAE
+338 YFYISGSLSAE
-349 VFIAVIILSLGI
+349 VFISVIILSLGI

-367 AINFVDGLAK
+367 TINFVDGLAK
-377 IGTIIG
+377 IGTIANSI
-383 SVNLILEGKEQKHSE
+383 NLILEGKEQKHSDRE
-398 KDVAIQQYGIDL
+398 VTIQQYNIDL
-410 QNVKFGYEEEKEIIH
+410 QNVKFGYEEEKEILH
-425 GMSLNIKEGATVAFI
+425 GISLNIKEGTTVAFV
-440 GSSGSGKSTLA
+440 GPSGSGKSTLA
-451 KLIAGYWDTDEGS
+451 KLIAGYWDITEGN
-464 IKIGGYDLKEIPLKQ
+464 INIGGYNLNEIPLKQ
-479 LYGLT
+479 LYSLT

-506 PSASDEEVEDI
+506 PSASDKEVEDI
-517 AKKSG
+517 ARKSG

-531 NGYDTVVGSGG
+531 HGYDTVVGSSG

-574 IDPENEVIIKK
+574 IDPENEVIIKQ
-585 ALSNLIQNKTVII
+585 ALSKLIKDKTVII

-607 DADQIFLIEK
+607 DAEQIFLIEN
-617 GELISHGKH
+617 GELVSYGKH
-626 EELMEDCKL
+626 DELLKGCEL
-635 YKKMW
+635 YRNMW
-640 DAHIGVKDGEIKC
+640 NAHIGTKDGGMKC

>member
-1 MAMLSQKPIIVL
+1 
-13 DEPTS
+13 
-18 GLCKEQMDTLID
+18 
-30 FLETMKNQGK
+30 MKQ
-40 IVIIITHDYEFI
+40 
-52 DRCNGSIYEFLNISR
+52 
-67 NGGIEM
+67 
-73 KEKSPAKI
+73 KSPATI
-81 LWELAH
+81 LWELAK

-96 VFIATIGVIA
+96 VFIASIGVIA
-106 GIVPYVAAS
+106 GIIPYIAAS
-115 RILVCLMNGTNNMNT
+115 RILVELLKGNEDFKI
-130 YLMWMGIGL
+130 YSLWLGIGL
-139 LGYILKSVL
+139 LSYILKSFL
-148 YSTALS
+148 YSMALS

-165 DVRLRMLDKLPK
+165 DVRLRMLEKLPK
-177 MPLGEITSAPS
+177 MPLGEIISVPS

-198 VESMENTLANLLPE
+198 VESMEKPLAHLLPE
-212 MTSNFLGSLSIFIY
+212 MTSNLLGSLSIFIY
-226 LLYLDWRMA
+226 LLFLDWRMA
-235 LLSLVSIPVGMLFMG
+235 LLSLVSIPLGMLFMG

-270 NSAIVE
+270 NSAIIE

-325 SPTTMITVLPIGW
+325 SPTTMITVLPFGW
-338 YFYIHGSLSAE
+338 YFYISGSLSAE
-349 VFIAVIILSLGI
+349 VFISVIILSLGI

-367 AINFVDGLAK
+367 TINFVDGLAK
-377 IGTIIG
+377 IGTIANSI
-383 SVNLILEGKEQKHSE
+383 NLILEGKEQKHSDGE
-398 KDVAIQQYGIDL
+398 VTIQQYNIDL
-410 QNVKFGYEEEKEIIH
+410 QNVKFGYEEEKEILH
-425 GMSLNIKEGATVAFI
+425 GISLNIKEGTTVAFV
-440 GSSGSGKSTLA
+440 GPSGSGKSTLA
-451 KLIAGYWDTDEGS
+451 KLIAGYWDITEGN
-464 IKIGGYDLKEIPLKQ
+464 INIGGYNLKEIPLKQ
-479 LYGLT
+479 LYSLT

-506 PSASDEEVEDI
+506 PSASDKEVEDI

-531 NGYDTVVGSGG
+531 HGYDTVVGSSG

-574 IDPENEVIIKK
+574 IDPENEVIIKQ
-585 ALSNLIQNKTVII
+585 ALSKLIKDKTVII

-607 DADQIFLIEK
+607 DAEQIFLIEN
-617 GELISHGKH
+617 GELVSYGKH
-626 EELMEDCKL
+626 DELLEGCEL
-635 YKKMW
+635 YRNMW
-640 DAHIGVKDGEIKC
+640 NAHIGTKDGGMKC

>member
-1 MAMLSQKPIIVL
+1 
-13 DEPTS
+13 
-18 GLCKEQMDTLID
+18 
-30 FLETMKNQGK
+30 MKQ
-40 IVIIITHDYEFI
+40 
-52 DRCNGSIYEFLNISR
+52 
-67 NGGIEM
+67 
-73 KEKSPAKI
+73 KSPAAI
-81 LWELAH
+81 LWELAK

-96 VFIATIGVIA
+96 VFIASIGVIA
-106 GIVPYVAAS
+106 GIIPYIAAS
-115 RILVCLMNGTNNMNT
+115 RILVELLKGNEDFKI
-130 YLMWMGIGL
+130 YSLWLGIGL
-139 LGYILKSVL
+139 LSYILKSFL
-148 YSTALS
+148 YSMALS

-165 DVRLRMLDKLPK
+165 DVRLRMLEKLPK
-177 MPLGEITSAPS
+177 MPLGEIISVPS

-198 VESMENTLANLLPE
+198 VESMEKPLAHLLPE
-212 MTSNFLGSLSIFIY
+212 MTSNLLGSLSIFIY
-226 LLYLDWRMA
+226 LLFLDWRMA

-270 NSAIVE
+270 NSAIIE

-312 KSCQLPVSLSKNI
+312 KSCQLPVSLSTNI
-325 SPTTMITVLPIGW
+325 SPTTMITVLPFGW
-338 YFYIHGSLSAE
+338 YFYISGSLSAE
-349 VFIAVIILSLGI
+349 VFISVIILSLGI

-367 AINFVDGLAK
+367 TINFVDGLAK
-377 IGTIIG
+377 IGTIANSI
-383 SVNLILEGKEQKHSE
+383 NLILEGKEQKHSDRE
-398 KDVAIQQYGIDL
+398 VTIQQYNIDL
-410 QNVKFGYEEEKEIIH
+410 QNVKFGYEEEKEILH
-425 GMSLNIKEGATVAFI
+425 GISLNIKEGTTVAFV
-440 GSSGSGKSTLA
+440 GPSGSGKSTLA
-451 KLIAGYWDTDEGS
+451 KLIAGYWDITEGN
-464 IKIGGYDLKEIPLKQ
+464 INIGGYNLNEIPLKQ
-479 LYGLT
+479 LYSLT

-506 PSASDEEVEDI
+506 PSASDKEVEDI

-531 NGYDTVVGSGG
+531 HGYDTVVGSSG

-574 IDPENEVIIKK
+574 IDPENEVIIKQ
-585 ALSNLIQNKTVII
+585 ALSKLIKDKTVII

-607 DADQIFLIEK
+607 DAEQIFLIENGK
-617 GELISHGKH
+617 LVSYGKH
-626 EELMEDCKL
+626 DELLKGCEL
-635 YKKMW
+635 YRNMW
-640 DAHIGVKDGEIKC
+640 NAHIGTKDGGMKC

>member
-1 MAMLSQKPIIVL
+1 
-13 DEPTS
+13 
-18 GLCKEQMDTLID
+18 
-30 FLETMKNQGK
+30 MKQ
-40 IVIIITHDYEFI
+40 
-52 DRCNGSIYEFLNISR
+52 
-67 NGGIEM
+67 
-73 KEKSPAKI
+73 KSPATI
-81 LWELAH
+81 LWELAK

-96 VFIATIGVIA
+96 VFIASIGVIA
-106 GIVPYVAAS
+106 GIIPYIAAS
-115 RILVCLMNGTNNMNT
+115 RILVELLKGNEDFKI
-130 YLMWMGIGL
+130 YSLWLGIGL
-139 LGYILKSVL
+139 LSYILKSFL
-148 YSTALS
+148 YSMALS

-165 DVRLRMLDKLPK
+165 DVRLRMLEKLPK
-177 MPLGEITSAPS
+177 MPLGEIISVPS

-198 VESMENTLANLLPE
+198 VESMEKPLAHLLPE
-212 MTSNFLGSLSIFIY
+212 MTSNLLGSLSIFIY
-226 LLYLDWRMA
+226 LLFLDWRMA

-270 NSAIVE
+270 NSAIIE

-325 SPTTMITVLPIGW
+325 SPTTMITVLPFGW
-338 YFYIHGSLSAE
+338 YFYISGSLSAE
-349 VFIAVIILSLGI
+349 VFISVIILSLGI

-367 AINFVDGLAK
+367 TINFVDGLAK
-377 IGTIIG
+377 IGTIANSI
-383 SVNLILEGKEQKHSE
+383 NLILEGKEQEHSDRE
-398 KDVAIQQYGIDL
+398 VTIQQYNIDL
-410 QNVKFGYEEEKEIIH
+410 QNVKFGYEEEKEILH
-425 GMSLNIKEGATVAFI
+425 GISLNIKEGTTVSFVVP
-440 GSSGSGKSTLA
+440 SGSGKSTLA
-451 KLIAGYWDTDEGS
+451 KLIAGYWDITEGN
-464 IKIGGYDLKEIPLKQ
+464 INIGGYNLNEIPLKQ
-479 LYGLT
+479 LYSLT

-506 PSASDEEVEDI
+506 PSASDKEVEDI

-531 NGYDTVVGSGG
+531 HGYDTVVGSSG

-574 IDPENEVIIKK
+574 IDPENEVIIKQ
-585 ALSNLIQNKTVII
+585 ALSKLIKDKTVII

-607 DADQIFLIEK
+607 DAEQIFLIENGK
-617 GELISHGKH
+617 LVSYGKH
-626 EELMEDCKL
+626 DELLKGCEL
-635 YKKMW
+635 YRNMW
-640 DAHIGVKDGEIKC
+640 NAHIGTKDGGMKC

>member
-1 MAMLSQKPIIVL
+1 
-13 DEPTS
+13 
-18 GLCKEQMDTLID
+18 
-30 FLETMKNQGK
+30 MKQ
-40 IVIIITHDYEFI
+40 
-52 DRCNGSIYEFLNISR
+52 
-67 NGGIEM
+67 
-73 KEKSPAKI
+73 KSPATI
-81 LWELAH
+81 LWELAK

-96 VFIATIGVIA
+96 VFIASIGVIA
-106 GIVPYVAAS
+106 GIIPYIAAS
-115 RILVCLMNGTNNMNT
+115 RILVELLKGNEDFKI
-130 YLMWMGIGL
+130 YSLWLGIGL
-139 LGYILKSVL
+139 LSYILKSFL
-148 YSTALS
+148 YSMALS

-165 DVRLRMLDKLPK
+165 DVRLRMLEKLPK
-177 MPLGEITSAPS
+177 MPLGEIISVPS

-198 VESMENTLANLLPE
+198 VESMEKPLAHLLPE
-212 MTSNFLGSLSIFIY
+212 MTSNLLGSLSIFIY
-226 LLYLDWRMA
+226 LLFLDWRMA

-270 NSAIVE
+270 NSAIIE

-325 SPTTMITVLPIGW
+325 SPTTMITVLPFGW
-338 YFYIHGSLSAE
+338 YFYISGSLSAE
-349 VFIAVIILSLGI
+349 VFISVIILSLGI

-367 AINFVDGLAK
+367 TINFVDGLAK
-377 IGTIIG
+377 IGTIANSIN
-383 SVNLILEGKEQKHSE
+383 SILEGKEQKHSDRE
-398 KDVAIQQYGIDL
+398 VTIQQYNIDL
-410 QNVKFGYEEEKEIIH
+410 QNVKFGYEEEKEILH
-425 GMSLNIKEGATVAFI
+425 GISLNIKEGTTVAFV
-440 GSSGSGKSTLA
+440 GPSGSGKSTLA
-451 KLIAGYWDTDEGS
+451 KLIAGYWDITEGN
-464 IKIGGYDLKEIPLKQ
+464 INIGGYNLNEIPLKQ
-479 LYGLT
+479 LYSLT

-506 PSASDEEVEDI
+506 PSASDKEVEDI

-531 NGYDTVVGSGG
+531 HGYDTVVGSSG

-574 IDPENEVIIKK
+574 IDPENEVIIKQ
-585 ALSNLIQNKTVII
+585 ALSKLIKDKTVII

-607 DADQIFLIEK
+607 DAEQIFLIENGK
-617 GELISHGKH
+617 LVSYGKH
-626 EELMEDCKL
+626 DELLKGCEL
-635 YKKMW
+635 YRNMW
-640 DAHIGVKDGEIKC
+640 NAHIGTKDGGMKC